1 MPSDPSASLHIHP
14 AEPLPGRFRGPL
26 SCYFAAT
33 RPAFLSV
40 TLVGCL
46 IGMACACASGV
57 AFDPLRGSIIVFF
70 ALLAHA
76 GINVINDYHDARSG
90 ADAANRERIFPFTG
104 GSRFIQ
110 NGVLSERRT
119 GLFGHT
125 LLALVIPP
133 GLWLAWTS
141 GPGLLLIGAA
151 GLFFGWA
158 YTAPPLA
165 LVRRGLGE
173 IAIAAGWLLV
183 AVGSDYAL
191 RGAFSFQPVAAG
203 LSFSLLVVNVL
214 YINQF
219 PDRAGDAATGKR
231 TLVVRLGTDTAKWG
245 YLLIGIVAHG
255 WLLAMIG
262 EGVLPQKTGLA
273 AFTLVL
279 TLTAGGD
286 LIKHAG
292 EPSAL
297 RSALVRTILAA
308 NLHGALIA
316 IVLAW
321 VAGQGNVP

>member
-1 MPSDPSASLHIHP
+1 MSLEPAISSRIHP
-14 AEPLPGRFRGPL
+14 AEPLPGHFRRPF

-46 IGMACACASGV
+46 IGLASACASGV
-57 AFDPLRGSIIVFF
+57 TFDPLRGLIVVLF
-70 ALLAHA
+70 ALVAHA
-76 GINVINDYHDARSG
+76 GTNVVNDYHDARSG
-90 ADAANRERIFPFTG
+90 ADAANHERIFPFTG

-110 NGVLSERRT
+110 NGVLSERST
-119 GLFGHT
+119 GIFGHV

-183 AVGSDYAL
+183 VTGSDYAL
-191 RGAFSFQPVAAG
+191 RGNFSFQPVAAG
-203 LSFSLLVVNVL
+203 LSFALLVVNVL

-219 PDRAGDAATGKR
+219 PDRAGDNAAGKR
-231 TLVVRLGTDTAKWG
+231 TLVVRLGADTAKWG
-245 YLLIGIVAHG
+245 YLLIGIVAHA
-255 WLLAMIG
+255 WLIAMVGKDI
-262 EGVLPQKTGLA
+262 LPQKTGLA
-273 AFTLVL
+273 AFTVVL
-279 TLTAGGD
+279 TLTAGRD
-286 LIKHAG
+286 LLEHAG
-292 EPSAL
+292 EPAAL
-297 RSALVRTILAA
+297 RSALIRTILAA

-316 IVLAW
+316 ITLAW
-321 VAGQGNVP
+321 AAGQG